1 MGLDS
6 SSRLLVLM
14 SSMNSHP
21 KAQPTNPLSALR
33 DDDSGQDMAEYAI
46 LIGLVALAVL
56 VTVTVLGQMI
66 SATFNSIGT
75 SMTITP

>member
-14 SSMNSHP
+14 RSMKSHP
-21 KAQPTNPLSALR
+21 KDQPTNRLLSLR

-56 VTVTVLGQMI
+56 VTVTVLGQSI
-66 SATFNSIGT
+66 AATFNSIGT
-75 SMTITP
+75 SITP

>member
-6 SSRLLVLM
+6 NSRLLVLV

-21 KAQPTNPLSALR
+21 KAQRTIRLLALR

-46 LIGLVALAVL
+46 LIGLVALAVIIAVSL
-56 VTVTVLGQMI
+56 LGQTI
-66 SATFNSIGT
+66 AATFNSIGT
-75 SMTITP
+75 SITL